1 MEKSKHYTYFPPQKI
16 STRSKTKEWFKEN
29 VLAAERMVFMQNN
42 GQLDLKKKMQIWYD
56 MYDDIIHED
65 QIHDVLNPL
74 QIDSGVFPA
83 TLKNYPLTIPKIDLL
98 AGEEIKRRFDWS
110 VVSRNEDAHSN
121 YASSL
126 QEDIMRF
133 AVEQIQRESIDEQEI
148 EKKLKSI
155 SKYYTYEYKEA
166 NELTATRI
174 LQYLWKEQK
183 LQEKF
188 NQGFKTAL
196 KSSWEV
202 YRIDDFGGKPV
213 VVRCDPRNVYT
224 LRRGSSHRIEDSD
237 IIVEATYEPIGK
249 IIDEFHADLT
259 PDQIDDL
266 EAGYDRIHGKSGGL
280 LNHQSQQPVIY
291 SNLNW
296 GGELRDINDLVEV
309 NTSYGLPFDAQG
321 NVRVIR
327 VRWLG
332 RKKIGTL
339 HYFDEFGDEQI
350 KTVPENYKANKDL
363 GEWIEWYWVNEA
375 MEGTKLA
382 QDIFVRC
389 RIKPIQMR
397 HFDNPSMCFL
407 GYIGTD
413 YGESLMG
420 RMEPYQYLYNIYM
433 FRLELAIAKYK
444 GAIYEI
450 DLAKKPDDWEVE
462 QWIYYMEILG
472 YSVVDSFNEGNKG
485 AATGKLAGN
494 FNTTGKVLNPSAG
507 DYIQQLVTMLQ
518 YIETQVS
525 KISGVTDQREGQIS
539 NRETVGGIERS
550 VTQSSHIT
558 EKWFFVHDETKKRV
572 LQALLDTAKQMW
584 STSKSKKLSFI
595 LDDMSRVFLEFNGE
609 DFASSE
615 YDIFASNSAQDQEI
629 RDIIKQLAHAAV
641 QNGASLLLPI
651 RVLKSD
657 SIADMTKK
665 LEQDEAERQ
674 QREEELQKMQQES
687 AERMQQMQLQTA
699 QAQLEL
705 EKYKADLASNT
716 AIEVALIRAESTLGS
731 SQVPESGDSEYEAR
745 KLDLEQQKISL
756 SERKLQLERDRANK
770 QNTIAEKQ
778 TDETIRHN
786 KATET
791 ISRNKPKTTGK
802 K

>member
-16 STRSKTKEWFKEN
+16 PTREKTQKWFEEN
-29 VLAAERMVFMQNN
+29 VLSAERMAFMQNN
-42 GQLDLKKKMQIWYD
+42 GELGLKKKMQIWYD

-65 QIHDVLNPL
+65 QMHDVLNPL
-74 QIDSGVFPA
+74 QLDSGVFPA
-83 TLKNYPLTIPKIDLL
+83 TLKNYPITIPKIDLL

-121 YASSL
+121 YATSL

-133 AVEQIQRESIDEQEI
+133 AVEQIQKEALDEKDL
-148 EKKLKSI
+148 EKKLKGI

-166 NELTATRI
+166 NELTAMRI

-224 LRRGSSHRIEDSD
+224 LRRGASHRIEDSD
-237 IIVEATYEPIGK
+237 IILEISYEPIGK
-249 IIDEFHADLT
+249 VIDEFHSDLK
-259 PDQIDDL
+259 PDQIDSL
-266 EAGYDRIHGKSGGL
+266 EAGYDRIHGNSDGV
-280 LNHQSQQPVIY
+280 LNHGSQQPPIY

-296 GGELRDINDLVEV
+296 GGELRDINDLIEV

-321 NVRVIR
+321 NIRVVR

-332 RKKIGTL
+332 RKKIGNL

-350 KTVPENYKANKDL
+350 RVVPENYKPNKDF

-375 MEGTKLA
+375 MEGTKLGEN
-382 QDIFVRC
+382 IFVRC
-389 RIKPIQMR
+389 RIRPIQMR

-407 GYIGTD
+407 GYVGTD
-413 YGESLMG
+413 YKESLMG

-450 DLAKKPDDWEVE
+450 DLAKKPDDWDVE
-462 QWIYYMEILG
+462 QWMYYMELMG
-472 YSVVDSFNEGNKG
+472 YSVVDSFNEGSKG
-485 AATGKLAGN
+485 NATGKLAGN

-539 NRETVGGIERS
+539 NRETVGGVERS

-558 EKWFFVHDETKKRV
+558 EKWFFIHDETKKRV

-584 STSKSKKLSFI
+584 AGSKSKKLSFV

-615 YDIFASNSAQDQEI
+615 YDLFASNSAQDQEI
-629 RDIIKQLAHAAV
+629 RDIIKQLSHAAV
-641 QNGASLLLPI
+641 QNGGSLLLPI
-651 RVLKSD
+651 KVLKSD

-665 LEQDEAERQ
+665 IEIDEQEKNERMEQ
-674 QREEELQKMQQES
+674 MEQAKMES
-687 AERMQQMQLQTA
+687 AEKVEQMRLETA
-699 QAQLEL
+699 KAQLEL
-705 EKYKADLASNT
+705 EKYKADLASST
-716 AIEVALIRAESTLGS
+716 AIEVALIRAESTVNN
-731 SQVPESGDSEYEAR
+731 SQLPQPDDSEYEAR
-745 KLDLEQQKISL
+745 KLDLEQQKVLIA
-756 SERKLQLERDRANK
+756 ERKLQLEKDKAGK
-770 QNTIAEKQ
+770 QTKLAEKQ
-778 TDETIRHN
+778 TEETIRHN

-791 ISRNKPKTTGK
+791 ISRNKPKSSGK
-802 K
+802 

>member
-16 STRSKTKEWFKEN
+16 ATSGKTKEWFQEN

-83 TLKNYPLTIPKIDLL
+83 TLKNYPLTIPKVDLL

-126 QEDIMRF
+126 QEDVMRF
-133 AVEQIQRESIDEQEI
+133 AVEQLQKEAVDEKEI
-148 EKKLKSI
+148 EKKLKEI

-166 NELTATRI
+166 NELTASRI

-188 NQGFKTAL
+188 NRGFKTAL

-213 VVRCDPRNVYT
+213 VVTCDPRNVYT
-224 LRRGSSHRIEDSD
+224 LRRGASHRIEDSD
-237 IIVEATYEPIGK
+237 IIVEVSYEPIGK
-249 IIDEFHADLT
+249 VIDEFHADLT

-266 EAGYDRIHGKSGGL
+266 EAGYDRIHGKTDGL
-280 LNHQSQQPVIY
+280 LNHQSQQPVIF

-296 GGELRDINDLVEV
+296 GGELRDISDLVEV

-321 NVRVIR
+321 NIRVTR

-350 KTVPENYKANKDL
+350 RTVPEKYKANKDL

-375 MEGTKLA
+375 MEGTKLGE
-382 QDIFVRC
+382 DIFVRC

-407 GYIGTD
+407 GYVGSD

-462 QWIYYMEILG
+462 QWMYYMELLG
-472 YSVVDSFNEGNKG
+472 YSVIDSFNEGNKG

-494 FNTTGKVLNPSAG
+494 FNTTGKVMSPSAG

-525 KISGVTDQREGQIS
+525 KISGVSDQREGQIS
-539 NRETVGGIERS
+539 NRETVGGIERA

-558 EKWFFVHDETKKRV
+558 EKWFFIHDETKKRV
-572 LQALLDTAKQMW
+572 LQALLDTSKQMW
-584 STSKSKKLSFI
+584 SNSKSKKLSFI
-595 LDDMSRVFLEFNGE
+595 LDDMSRVFLDFNGE

-629 RDIIKQLAHAAV
+629 RDIIKQLSHAAV

-687 AERMQQMQLQTA
+687 AERMQQMQLETA

-705 EKYKADLASNT
+705 ERYKADLASNT
-716 AIEVALIRAESTLGS
+716 AIEVALIRAESTLDS
-731 SQVPESGDSEYEAR
+731 SQTPESDESEYEVR
-745 KLDLEQQKISL
+745 KLDLEQQKVSIA
-756 SERKLQLERDRANK
+756 ERKLQLERDKSSK
-770 QNTIAEKQ
+770 QNTLAGKQ
-778 TDETIRHN
+778 LDETVRHN
-786 KATET
+786 KASES
-791 ISRNKPKTTGK
+791 ISRSKPKTTGK